1 VSFLSIPNYLSAEL
15 AVDIQTSNPTV
26 TITTTC
32 ITVVGVILLL
42 VGIALGIMFHPEIE
56 LLRRKNLHW
65 TANKYHGKFYQG

>member
-1 VSFLSIPNYLSAEL
+1 
-15 AVDIQTSNPTV
+15 
-26 TITTTC
+26 
-32 ITVVGVILLL
+32 